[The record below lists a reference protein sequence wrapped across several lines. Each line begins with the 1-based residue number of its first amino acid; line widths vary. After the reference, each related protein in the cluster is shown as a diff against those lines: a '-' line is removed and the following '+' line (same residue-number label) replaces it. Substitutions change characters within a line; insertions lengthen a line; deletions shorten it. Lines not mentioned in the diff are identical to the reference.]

1 MSHTKVR
8 GTQGGGGVVSH
19 FIDCAIHQQTKQI
32 KVFGVI
38 LLLTKH
44 KQVHEGSGEVW

>member
-8 GTQGGGGVVSH
+8 GTQVVGGVVSH
-19 FIDCAIHQQTKQI
+19 FIDCAIHQQTNQI
-32 KVFGVI
+32 EVFNVL

-44 KQVHEGSGEVW
+44 KQVSTCS